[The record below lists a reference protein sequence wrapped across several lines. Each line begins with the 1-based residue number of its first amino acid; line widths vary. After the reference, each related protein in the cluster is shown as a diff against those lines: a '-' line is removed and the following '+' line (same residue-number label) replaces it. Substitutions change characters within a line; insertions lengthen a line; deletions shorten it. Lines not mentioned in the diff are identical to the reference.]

1 MLSSGC
7 GSGGTKTYYELE
19 VINGELIQKPKITV
33 STGGYETTYFLPE
46 EEQYVE
52 LIRINPEAHWSGDT
66 RYKLN
71 FYDLNND
78 KKIATK
84 ETKYTYQHF
93 GEIETSLLN
102 SIKKSEP
109 NVFKF

>member
-1 MLSSGC
+1 M
-7 GSGGTKTYYELE
+7 
-19 VINGELIQKPKITV
+19 

-52 LIRINPEAHWSGDT
+52 LIRINPEAHWSGET

-102 SIKKSEP
+102 SIKKREP